1 MVYQTASRRQNWIF
15 ADLKELLAKA
25 TPPRSGDML
34 AGIAAS
40 SAEEAVAARI
50 CLADVPLKRF
60 LTEAV
65 VPYETDEITRLIIDA
80 HEAAAFAPVSHMTV
94 EEFRNFL
101 LSEQADSQ
109 TLSRIARGVTPEMA
123 AAVSKLMRNQDLL
136 LVASK
141 CRVVTLPQHHWPTP
155 HYGCTSTTKSPDR

>member
-1 MVYQTASRRQNWIF
+1 MVYQTASSRQNWIF

-60 LTEAV
+60 LTETV
-65 VPYETDEITRLIIDA
+65 VPYE
-80 HEAAAFAPVSHMTV
+80 MG
-94 EEFRNFL
+94 RNHP
-101 LSEQADSQ
+101 AD
-109 TLSRIARGVTPEMA
+109 
-123 AAVSKLMRNQDLL
+123 
-136 LVASK
+136 
-141 CRVVTLPQHHWPTP
+141 
-155 HYGCTSTTKSPDR
+155 Y

>member
-1 MVYQTASRRQNWIF
+1 MVYQTASSRQNWIF

-65 VPYETDEITRLIIDA
+65 VPYEMDEITRLIIDT

-94 EEFRNFL
+94 GEFRNFL
-101 LSEQADSQ
+101 LSEQADPQ
-109 TLSRIARGVTPEMA
+109 TLSRIACGVTPEMA
-123 AAVSKLMRNQDLL
+123 AAVSKL
-136 LVASK
+136 
-141 CRVVTLPQHHWPTP
+141 
-155 HYGCTSTTKSPDR
+155 GGPDVEAGSS